1 MDKKELRQLIR
12 GMQNRHREAAMQG
25 MCCLQGEET
34 AQGRNGMQS
43 EYALPAELEELAEYL
58 KGWQTVLLYWSLDDE
73 VCTHALVERLY
84 KEGHRVLLPHVVS
97 DTEMTLH
104 PYAGLEQMRQGAWGI
119 LEPVTQSVDLATLDE
134 GRDAVAVV
142 PGMAFDANGGRLGRG
157 KGYYDRLLKLL
168 PYIYKVGLCYDWQ
181 VVDEVPMNEY
191 DVRMNRIITV
201 PGDEG

>member
-1 MDKKELRQLIR
+1 
-12 GMQNRHREAAMQG
+12 
-25 MCCLQGEET
+25 
-34 AQGRNGMQS
+34 MQS
-43 EYALPAELEELAEYL
+43 EYALPTELEELAEYL
-58 KGWQTVLLYWSLDDE
+58 QGWQTVLLYWSLDDE

-84 KEGHRVLLPHVVS
+84 KEGRRVLLPHVVS

-104 PYAGLEQMRQGAWGI
+104 PYAGLGQMRQGAWGI

-134 GRDAVAVV
+134 GRNAVAVV

-157 KGYYDRLLKLL
+157 KGYYDRQLKLL

-201 PGDEG
+201 PGDEGVKG

>member
-25 MCCLQGEET
+25 MFCLQGEET

-104 PYAGLEQMRQGAWGI
+104 PYGGLEQMRQGAWGI

-134 GRDAVAVV
+134 GRNAVAVV

-157 KGYYDRLLKLL
+157 KGYYDRQLKLL